1 MTLADTPPAL
11 PDDIAPAVAEYGRRM
26 REKQM
31 QTREQARRALERE
44 HERTRQIGRDLLR
57 GPLAEAVERLDADA
71 AESLDADAADELSY
85 WFGLAYERGRK
96 AGCRS

>member
-57 GPLAEAVERLDADA
+57 GPLAETV
-71 AESLDADAADELSY
+71 ESLDADAADELSY